1 MRPLE
6 ERIADLQS
14 KMDKKLDCGINSEE
28 LNDRYR
34 ALLKQ
39 KFKHIFKKEKPVT

>member
-6 ERIADLQS
+6 ERIAELQK
-14 KMDKKLDCGINSEE
+14 KMEKKLDCGVNSEE

-39 KFKHIFKKEKPVT
+39 KFTKKS

>member
-6 ERIADLQS
+6 ERIADMQA
-14 KMDKKLDCGINSEE
+14 KLERE
-28 LNDRYR
+28 LNRCEVNEDTIDKYR

-39 KFKHIFKKEKPVT
+39 KFSKEPN

>member
-6 ERIADLQS
+6 ERLADV
-14 KMDKKLDCGINSEE
+14 KAKLDKE
-28 LNDRYR
+28 LNRCEVNEETVDKYR

-39 KFKHIFKKEKPVT
+39 KFENKS

>member
-6 ERIADLQS
+6 ERIADYEA
-14 KMDKKLDCGINSEE
+14 KLERE
-28 LNDRYR
+28 LNRCEVNEETVDKYR

-39 KFKHIFKKEKPVT
+39 KFDKSANM

>member
-6 ERIADLQS
+6 ERIAELQK
-14 KMDKKLDCGINSEE
+14 KMEKKLDCGCNDER

-34 ALLKQ
+34 ELLRQ
-39 KFKHIFKKEKPVT
+39 KFANYTKTKK